1 MSLGVREFHSLS
13 DPPVTPSIQLLTEQ
27 VLAKGLKTCQFVHFP
42 NRRVLISYFVP
53 NGGVI
58 WACSLTPGA
67 HYHLL
72 NPYRIS
78 NL

>member
-13 DPPVTPSIQLLTEQ
+13 DAPVTPSILLLTEQ
-27 VLAKGLKTCQFVHFP
+27 VLTKGLKTRQFVHFP

-58 WACSLTPGA
+58 WACSLTLGA

-72 NPYRIS
+72 NPYSIS